1 MRESGFAGGCG
12 VSVACFCCG
21 GVSVEVVSRKDRH
34 GQPLTT
40 VLCSGCGLLRND
52 PVPSE
57 AELAEFYGTRYRESY
72 KGASEPRRRQVWR
85 NFRRLNDHLLA
96 YRDVYDRGGDWLDL
110 GAGSCEFTFLAQR
123 LGARVTAVE
132 PHGGY
137 AAYAA
142 RRLEVQVL
150 RQRLEECR
158 FSGPS
163 FDLIRLS
170 HVLEHMRDPVG
181 ALRQLA
187 GWLRPG
193 GVLYVE
199 VPDIEADAR
208 NKLRGRLFHFGHI
221 HNFNPVL
228 LRHVAGLAGLVELP
242 QTRERS
248 AGRCGVFFVVGEG
261 GAFDAATLAANAVR
275 MRAAMGAHNAR
286 TIPEPDEGTALGRF
300 VFSLRSR
307 LREQLAVVT
316 AGAHRDIAEAASA
329 RLRRDLLPG

>member
-1 MRESGFAGGCG
+1 MSF
-12 VSVACFCCG
+12 
-21 GVSVEVVSRKDRH
+21 EVVSRKDRH
-34 GQPLTT
+34 GEPLTT
-40 VLCSGCGLLRND
+40 VLCGGCGMLRND

-57 AELAEFYGTRYRESY
+57 ADLAAFYKSRYRESY

-85 NFRRLNDHLLA
+85 NFRRVSDHIVA
-96 YRDVYDRGGDWLDL
+96 YRDVYARGGDWLDL
-110 GAGSCEFTFLAQR
+110 GAGSCEFTFLAGR

-132 PHGGY
+132 PHSGY

-142 RRLEVQVL
+142 QRLGVQVL
-150 RQRLEECR
+150 AQRLEDCD
-158 FSGPS
+158 FAGPS

-170 HVLEHMRDPVG
+170 HVLEHMRDPVA

-208 NKLRGRLFHFGHI
+208 NKVRGRLFHFGHI

-242 QTRERS
+242 QTAARS
-248 AGRCGVFFVVGEG
+248 AGRCGVFLVVGEG
-261 GAFDAATLAANAVR
+261 GQCDAAALAANAAR
-275 MRAAMGAHNAR
+275 MRAAMAAHNAR
-286 TIPEPDEGTALGRF
+286 TIPEPAQGTAAGRF
-300 VFSLRSR
+300 LLTLRAR
-307 LREQLAVVT
+307 AQEQLA
-316 AGAHRDIAEAASA
+316 GMLGGSPRKIAEAASA
-329 RLRRDLLPG
+329 RLERSVLAG